1 VQKGLRTY
9 GLPLRPIVLL
19 AADALA
25 VFHQLRGQL
34 DAELGIYPGPDLG
47 RLYEAIL
54 RADPSLGSAV
64 SGGAAGSLA
73 AAPSVSSA
81 LAVPRQLPARVAG
94 FTGRSEPLRDLDARA
109 AARDQSVVITAI
121 TGAPGV
127 GKSALAVSWAH
138 SVQAQFPDGTF
149 FANLRGYDPAG
160 IPAEPGEVLQGFL
173 RALLVPAD
181 AIPAGDDERAAL
193 LRTSLDRKRALI
205 ILDNAAS
212 PQQVRPLLPGSAGCA
227 VVVTSRSRLSG
238 LVARD
243 GATRITLAPLPDVEA
258 VALLRETVGSK
269 RVEAEPDAVDKVVRL
284 CGGLPLAL
292 RIAADHAAGSGSLQL
307 AELAGQLT
315 DERNRLQVLTTDDDD
330 TAVRAAFSWS
340 YRGLP
345 AEAARAFRLLGLHPG
360 AECSLPAAAALVG
373 LAVSG
378 TRRVLG
384 TLTGAHLVEEVA
396 ADRYR
401 LHDLLA
407 VYAAERARHE
417 EPGPVRDGA
426 TRQILSW
433 YLHTAEAA
441 DRVLIPRRQRPPLGA
456 PGPGIEPLAFASYEE
471 AFDWCETERVN
482 LAAAIQHAA
491 AAGNDVIAWQL
502 PAALGA
508 YLKLSRRWDDWT
520 ATHRT
525 GLAAAR
531 RLADRAAEA
540 WLLTSLGGAH
550 GDLRQFAEAD
560 ECFQRALVLRAE
572 FGDLPGEAAT
582 LLNMGFLRWKQHQFG
597 EGIRCFRRTL
607 AIAREIGDAY
617 VEAMALNNLG
627 EAYQELGRHGEAL
640 DHLRQALAI
649 FRATGDLY
657 NEAMTLDSL
666 GSAQVGMGHYDEGLD
681 LLRDAL
687 ALRRQAGDR
696 MGEADT
702 LSRIAGALHD
712 KGEASAARESWRL
725 ALVIFDELGAP
736 QADEIRIRLTAAA
749 D

>member
-1 VQKGLRTY
+1 MPALCILGPLQLRGPATAGKLLREALELWRGPALADVAD
-9 GLPLRPIVLL
+9 GLPLLRPRIEALEEARLTALERRVRADL
-19 AADALA
+19 AVGRHRDLIAELTSAYPLSEQLRAHQMVALYRGGRQADALA
-25 VFHQLRGQL
+25 VFHRLRGQL

-73 AAPSVSSA
+73 AAPSASSA

-173 RALLVPAD
+173 RALPVPAD

-269 RVEAEPDAVDKVVRL
+269 RVEAEPEAVDEVVRL

-307 AELAGQLT
+307 AKLAGQLT
-315 DERNRLQVLTTDDDD
+315 DERNRLQVLTTDDDDDD

-373 LAVSG
+373 PMSRPWHSTTSARHTRNWGATARPSTTCVKRSRSSG
-378 TRRVLG
+378 RPAICTTRR
-384 TLTGAHLVEEVA
+384 
-396 ADRYR
+396 
-401 LHDLLA
+401 
-407 VYAAERARHE
+407 
-417 EPGPVRDGA
+417 
-426 TRQILSW
+426 
-433 YLHTAEAA
+433 
-441 DRVLIPRRQRPPLGA
+441 
-456 PGPGIEPLAFASYEE
+456 
-471 AFDWCETERVN
+471 
-482 LAAAIQHAA
+482 
-491 AAGNDVIAWQL
+491 
-502 PAALGA
+502 
-508 YLKLSRRWDDWT
+508 
-520 ATHRT
+520 
-525 GLAAAR
+525 
-531 RLADRAAEA
+531 
-540 WLLTSLGGAH
+540 
-550 GDLRQFAEAD
+550 
-560 ECFQRALVLRAE
+560 
-572 FGDLPGEAAT
+572 
-582 LLNMGFLRWKQHQFG
+582 
-597 EGIRCFRRTL
+597 
-607 AIAREIGDAY
+607 
-617 VEAMALNNLG
+617 
-627 EAYQELGRHGEAL
+627 
-640 DHLRQALAI
+640 
-649 FRATGDLY
+649 
-657 NEAMTLDSL
+657 
-666 GSAQVGMGHYDEGLD
+666 
-681 LLRDAL
+681 
-687 ALRRQAGDR
+687 
-696 MGEADT
+696 
-702 LSRIAGALHD
+702 
-712 KGEASAARESWRL
+712 
-725 ALVIFDELGAP
+725 
-736 QADEIRIRLTAAA
+736 
-749 D
+749 